1 MFITKL
7 HVHTPSQMKPLA
19 DWFVYFGWFEF
30 FTSNKK
36 LTMSHQRLSKVKAKN
51 MHPIGLDLVIS
62 VCQSNTLHSRPQP
75 FRHCLSL
82 FFASNW
88 IRSGYFCLSVQH
100 FTLPPPAIQTLLKS
114 ETINCFLPNEFNCSG
129 MKIWELKWAFMIPKG
144 WEHAFSLWVASYGL
158 RDAVD
163 TFFWASDDILFWA
176 N

>member
-36 LTMSHQRLSKVKAKN
+36 LTMSHKRLSKVKAKN

-62 VCQSNTLHSRPQP
+62 VSQSNTLHSRPQP

-82 FFASNW
+82 KPLTVFFQMNLIALVWRYENLNEPSWYQRDGNMHFHCELPVTGYEMQL
-88 IRSGYFCLSVQH
+88 ILSSGRVMIF
-100 FTLPPPAIQTLLKS
+100 
-114 ETINCFLPNEFNCSG
+114 CSG
-129 MKIWELKWAFMIPKG
+129 PINVHIEEVVPL
-144 WEHAFSLWVASYGL
+144 HV
-158 RDAVD
+158 
-163 TFFWASDDILFWA
+163 LF
-176 N
+176 NSQ